1 MRTNCGDFIN
11 QVFNRNNTMLSK
23 NFFNKTVVGK
33 GDSLLIDLSIASL
46 VDKSFDGFTRRISK
60 LYEIYPK
67 VMYGS
72 TLLKRLVVALL
83 TLTKAPLWSCLSL
96 KSLRILTVRGLSLL
110 TPLILTTKATLGAA
124 GTWICP
130 LALAALRAAIS
141 YLWDLE

>member
-83 TLTKAPLWSCLSL
+83 TLTKAPL
-96 KSLRILTVRGLSLL
+96 
-110 TPLILTTKATLGAA
+110 
-124 GTWICP
+124 
-130 LALAALRAAIS
+130 
-141 YLWDLE
+141 